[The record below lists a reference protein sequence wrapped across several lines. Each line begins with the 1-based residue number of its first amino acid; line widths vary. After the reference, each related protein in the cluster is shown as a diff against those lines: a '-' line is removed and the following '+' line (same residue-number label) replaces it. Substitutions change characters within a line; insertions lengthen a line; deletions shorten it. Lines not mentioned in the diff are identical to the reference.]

1 MRRKQILGREPRDSS
16 DASTLSPAYF
26 PNSRIPL
33 MRRRKEAG
41 SVSMSDAQLIGAA
54 RKGDETAWEQIVARY
69 QSLINAISRRY
80 RMSPSDAHDVS
91 QHVWMQLVDHVDKL
105 RDPRALPGWIA
116 VTTTHR
122 CYEIS
127 RAHQRSV
134 TVDPLATGSFDLVD
148 TAAKRAN
155 SDGRFDI
162 DHDLLRAEQ
171 CSAVRQGLAELTE
184 TQRQL
189 LLLLV
194 ADPPVP
200 YREIGRRMNL
210 PTGSIG
216 PTRARLLMK
225 LRRTGAVRRLVEDPP
240 SAVSAE
246 QFPVL
251 LGR

>member
-1 MRRKQILGREPRDSS
+1 
-16 DASTLSPAYF
+16 
-26 PNSRIPL
+26 
-33 MRRRKEAG
+33 
-41 SVSMSDAQLIGAA
+41 
-54 RKGDETAWEQIVARY
+54 
-69 QSLINAISRRY
+69 
-80 RMSPSDAHDVS
+80 
-91 QHVWMQLVDHVDKL
+91 
-105 RDPRALPGWIA
+105 
-116 VTTTHR
+116 
-122 CYEIS
+122 
-127 RAHQRSV
+127 
-134 TVDPLATGSFDLVD
+134 VDPLATGCFDLVD

-225 LRRTGAVRRLVEDPP
+225 LRRTGAVRRLVEDPQ

-246 QFPVL
+246 QVPAL